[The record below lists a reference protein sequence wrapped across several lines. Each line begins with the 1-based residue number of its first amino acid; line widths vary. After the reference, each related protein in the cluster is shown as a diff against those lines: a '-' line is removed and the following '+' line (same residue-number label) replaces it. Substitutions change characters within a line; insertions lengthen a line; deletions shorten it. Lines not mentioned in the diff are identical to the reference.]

1 MNDHRQCISSF
12 IPPSC
17 LRSVTRSHYKAELL
31 SVAMAQSRETM
42 SLVSDY
48 LDEKVALN
56 HFWADM
62 YAESE
67 LLLNEKVKVKP
78 LKSGMTF
85 AGRLSDF
92 GR

>member
-1 MNDHRQCISSF
+1 
-12 IPPSC
+12 
-17 LRSVTRSHYKAELL
+17 
-31 SVAMAQSRETM
+31 MAQSRETM

-48 LDEKVALN
+48 LDEKAALN

-67 LLLNEKVKVKP
+67 LLLNEKIKAKP

-92 GR
+92 GL

>member
-1 MNDHRQCISSF
+1 MHILLHPRHLVF
-12 IPPSC
+12 A
-17 LRSVTRSHYKAELL
+17 RSHEATTRQLL

-85 AGRLSDF
+85 AGRHSDF